1 MEHVSFSH
9 LFNIMKIKLGTI
21 RRLIREQ
28 LVQERAKDM
37 RSANNLGLCITSVNN
52 KKFYILV
59 DVDAIM
65 NDVNKVNDIDDMFG
79 FANDE
84 NTAGDIIVAMMRVDE
99 KYKSSNKQWG
109 AAEVEMAA
117 AKKGWGP
124 FLYDIVMSSEGALV
138 PDRGEGD
145 VSPDAQKVWNFYFT
159 NRKDVKHKLLD
170 DENAP
175 KTLTPKDD
183 TSELH
188 DGEEKSPLNYAYTT
202 SKNIPINKLITNYKK
217 ISKDVSEEA
226 LVAHSMVF
234 FRAQHAKWR
243 K

>member
-1 MEHVSFSH
+1 MLAGFAY
-9 LFNIMKIKLGTI
+9 LLIKMKITMRTI
-21 RRLIREQ
+21 RKLIREQ

-59 DVDAIM
+59 DVDAIAS
-65 NDVNKVNDIDDMFG
+65 NVNKVNDVDDMFG
-79 FANDE
+79 YVNNEDI
-84 NTAGDIIVAMMRVDE
+84 AGTVIVGMMRVNE

-109 AAEVEMAA
+109 AAEVEMSAA
-117 AKKGWGP
+117 RKGWGP
-124 FLYDIVMSSEGALV
+124 FLYDIVMSSEEALV

-145 VSPDAQKVWNFYFT
+145 VSPDAQRVWNFYFT
-159 NRKDVKHKLLD
+159 NRRDVKHKLLD

-175 KTLTPKDD
+175 KTLTPRDD

-188 DGEEKSPLNYAYTT
+188 DGGEKSPLNYAYSTR
-202 SKNIPINKLITNYKK
+202 KRIPINKLINNYKK
-217 ISKDVSEEA
+217 ISKNVSEEA
-226 LVAHSMVF
+226 LVAHSMTF
-234 FRAQHAKWR
+234 FRGQYAKWN